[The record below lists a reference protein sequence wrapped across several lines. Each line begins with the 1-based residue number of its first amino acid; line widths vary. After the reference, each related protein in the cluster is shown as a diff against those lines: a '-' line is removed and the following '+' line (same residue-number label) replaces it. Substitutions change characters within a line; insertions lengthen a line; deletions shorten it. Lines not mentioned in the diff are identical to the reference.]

1 MELRIIRDLIVE
13 VLTTCRADDTGV
25 TYDLIEPALR
35 AAAEIGMSEEEIRE
49 LAKEQE

>member
-1 MELRIIRDLIVE
+1 MELRVIRDLVVE

-35 AAAEIGMSEEEIRE
+35 AAAEIGMTEEEIKA
-49 LAKEQE
+49 LAEQE